1 MAARSYTTIKYDD
14 DNYGDRGG
22 GGGDGARHQDCW
34 ESGGSVNGRF
44 IGGHGAGG
52 GEVVVNDRVNGA
64 VCCFGAIDMTTTAMR
79 ILGLGASRMER
90 RIHGGGSGN
99 NY

>member
-1 MAARSYTTIKYDD
+1 
-14 DNYGDRGG
+14 
-22 GGGDGARHQDCW
+22 
-34 ESGGSVNGRF
+34 
-44 IGGHGAGG
+44 
-52 GEVVVNDRVNGA
+52 VNGA

>member
-22 GGGDGARHQDCW
+22 GRGDGARHQDCW

-44 IGGHGAGG
+44 IGGHGAGR
-52 GEVVVNDRVNGA
+52 GEVVIDDRVNG
-64 VCCFGAIDMTTTAMR
+64 VLRCFANTQSNHVPFDG
-79 ILGLGASRMER
+79 E
-90 RIHGGGSGN
+90 GSGEGWDFVHHL
-99 NY
+99 